1 MMDCDGGDSWEKKTA
16 VLKLL
21 EQLPE
26 EATLEEIQYH
36 LYVLQKIR
44 AGQEAADRGHVIP
57 HKDVMRELAGWL
69 A

>member
-1 MMDCDGGDSWEKKTA
+1 MSGKQA

-36 LYVLQKIR
+36 LYVLQKIKV
-44 AGQEAADRGHVIP
+44 GQDAINTGHVVP
-57 HKDVMRELAGWL
+57 HDEVIRELAGWL

>member
-1 MMDCDGGDSWEKKTA
+1 MGEKTA

-26 EATLEEIQYH
+26 EATLEDIQYH
-36 LYVLQKIR
+36 LYVLQKIK
-44 AGQEAADRGHVIP
+44 AGQEAVENGHVIP
-57 HKDVMRELAGWL
+57 HEDVMRELAGWL

>member
-1 MMDCDGGDSWEKKTA
+1 MGEKAA

-21 EQLPE
+21 EQMPE
-26 EATLEEIQYH
+26 EVTLEDIQYH

-44 AGQEAADRGHVIP
+44 AGQDAVDSGHVIP
-57 HKDVMRELAGWL
+57 HEDVMRELAGWL

>member
-1 MMDCDGGDSWEKKTA
+1 MGEKAA

-26 EATLEEIQYH
+26 ETTLEEIQYH

-44 AGQEAADRGHVIP
+44 AGQEAADHGRVIP
-57 HKDVMRELAGWL
+57 HQDVMRELAGWL

>member
-1 MMDCDGGDSWEKKTA
+1 MGEKAA

-21 EQLPE
+21 EQMPE
-26 EATLEEIQYH
+26 EATLEDIQYH

-44 AGQEAADRGHVIP
+44 AGQDAVDSGPVIP
-57 HKDVMRELAGWL
+57 HEDVMRELAGWL

>member
-1 MMDCDGGDSWEKKTA
+1 MSGKQA

-36 LYVLQKIR
+36 LYVLQKIKG
-44 AGQEAADRGHVIP
+44 GQDAINTGHVIP
-57 HKDVMRELAGWL
+57 HDDVMRELAGWL

>member
-1 MMDCDGGDSWEKKTA
+1 MGEKAA

-26 EATLEEIQYH
+26 EATLEDIQYH
-36 LYVLQKIR
+36 LYVLQKIK
-44 AGQEAADRGHVIP
+44 AGKEAVDSGHVIP
-57 HKDVMRELAGWL
+57 HEDVMRELAGWL

>member
-1 MMDCDGGDSWEKKTA
+1 MGEKA
-16 VLKLL
+16 AALKLL

-26 EATLEEIQYH
+26 DATLEDIQYH

-44 AGQEAADRGHVIP
+44 AGQDAVDSGHVIP
-57 HKDVMRELAGWL
+57 HEDVMRELAGWL